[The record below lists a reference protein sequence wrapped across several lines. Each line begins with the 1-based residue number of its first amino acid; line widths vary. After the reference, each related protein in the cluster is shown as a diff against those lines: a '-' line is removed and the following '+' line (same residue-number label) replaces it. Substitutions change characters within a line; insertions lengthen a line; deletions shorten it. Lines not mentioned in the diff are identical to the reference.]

1 LELLTYWKIFRKRL
15 LLIVLLILAAEFG
28 AVFYVLSRV
37 PLYSTTTTM
46 IITPSAMGSLLSYQV
61 NLTLGPLANTYIQYM
76 GTRSFGEMV
85 AARMPVEI
93 STTEVLR
100 SVTAEFVRDTQIFRI
115 TATHRNPE
123 VAQMLANTTAQML
136 IDANTDRQLSQ
147 QEARLAAQRSP
158 EALAR
163 QKQMNELIVVLQ
175 DELNYYDDQI
185 RTLDS
190 EIRNLEQGPQS
201 VETTQRILDL
211 RDRILQYRTERIGV
225 LSSLA
230 ETQNA
235 LSSAFEEPKAEVD
248 TIVVVDP
255 ALLPTEARQ
264 RDFLQPL
271 VAALVAALALG
282 FGLAWFLEYLDY
294 TVKTPEELDELYGL
308 PTQGAIA
315 GLAGGN
321 GDNARTAALIAATD
335 PRSPAAEA
343 FRALRT
349 SIRMAGVD
357 GPVRSLMVTS
367 AGPGEGKTFV
377 AGNLAVAFAQEGKR
391 TLLVDL
397 DLRKPQIST
406 RFGVRREPG
415 FSNLVV
421 DRTLAVEH
429 CMQATAV
436 PNLFVIASGTIPPH
450 PSELLGSTRAGEVI
464 EQIKRLAEIVIFDTA
479 PAATVTDALLVVPHM
494 DGALQ
499 VVSAGTTRRDL
510 VLRCRSLLE
519 RAGARLLGPVLNR
532 VESGDLGYYANYYS
546 YGGYYHESADKPKG
560 GFWRGRGKHAEA
572 ESAGPEPDVKPAPAA
587 GRRAGN
593 RLAVERERAGK
604 VDDGR

>member
-1 LELLTYWKIFRKRL
+1 MELLTYWKIFRKRL
-15 LLIVLLILAAEFG
+15 LLIALLILVVEFG
-28 AVFYVLSRV
+28 AVYYVVSRV

-93 STTEVLR
+93 SSAEVLR
-100 SVTAEFVRDTQIFRI
+100 SIQAEFVRDTQIFRI

-136 IDANTDRQLSQ
+136 IDANTERQLSQ

-163 QKQMNELIVVLQ
+163 QKQMNDLIAVLQ

-185 RTLDS
+185 RTLDN

-201 VETTQRILDL
+201 VETAQRTLEL

-225 LSSLA
+225 LTSLA

-235 LSSAFEEPKAEVD
+235 LSSAFEEPSSDVD

-255 ALLPTEARQ
+255 ALLPMAARQ
-264 RDFLQPL
+264 RDFLQPM

-282 FGLAWFLEYLDY
+282 FGLAWVFEYLDY
-294 TVKTPEELDELYGL
+294 TIKTPEELDDLYGM

-315 GLAGGN
+315 GVGGGN
-321 GDNARTAALIAATD
+321 GDQGRGLALVTATD
-335 PRSPAAEA
+335 PRSPVAEA

-349 SIRMAGVD
+349 SVRMTGVD
-357 GPVRSLMVTS
+357 GPVHSLMVTS

-377 AGNLAVAFAQEGKR
+377 ASNLAVVFAQEGRR
-391 TLLVDL
+391 TILVDL
-397 DLRKPQIST
+397 DLRKPQISA
-406 RFGVRREPG
+406 RFGLRREPG

-421 DRTLAVEH
+421 DRELAVEH
-429 CMQATAV
+429 CLQATAI
-436 PNLFVIASGTIPPH
+436 PHLLVIAAGTVPPH
-450 PSELLGSTRAGEVI
+450 PSELLGSARAGEVI
-464 EQIKRLAEIVIFDTA
+464 EQIKALADVVVFDTA
-479 PAATVTDALLVVPHM
+479 PAATVTDALLVVPHI

-499 VVSAGTTRRDL
+499 VVGAGSTRRDL
-510 VLRCRSLLE
+510 ALRCKALLE

-532 VESGDLGYYANYYS
+532 VEAGDLGYYANYYS
-546 YGGYYHESADKPKG
+546 YGGYYREHAEETKG
-560 GFWRGRGKHAEA
+560 GFWRRGGKRAAPER
-572 ESAGPEPDVKPAPAA
+572 ESPPPVVPAPQPARPPSGRPPGAREKA
-587 GRRAGN
+587 GR
-593 RLAVERERAGK
+593 VS
-604 VDDGR
+604 DGR